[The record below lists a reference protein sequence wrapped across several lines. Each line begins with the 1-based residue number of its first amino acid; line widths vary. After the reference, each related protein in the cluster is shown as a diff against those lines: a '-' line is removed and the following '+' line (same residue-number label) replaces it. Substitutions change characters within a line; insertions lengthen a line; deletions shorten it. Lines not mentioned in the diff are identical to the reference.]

1 MTQSDDKMGA
11 HCTLWSIIPTKR
23 TRNIIKRERKGNLL
37 LFLNKWVSLPL
48 VPFFSGRGDRENGQ
62 TVE

>member
-11 HCTLWSIIPTKR
+11 RCTLWSIIPTER
-23 TRNIIKRERKGNLL
+23 TRNIIKREREGNLL
-37 LFLNKWVSLPL
+37 LFLNKWISLPV
-48 VPFFSGRGDRENGQ
+48 VPFFAGRGGREKGR